1 VEASIEFKTKHA
13 GWGSDPEDKY
23 VKAFHEA
30 VKEVVGP
37 DIPISADLGGNDGH
51 YFTSHGIPTVCYG
64 TLADDNNYHGVD
76 EFMHLKDF
84 EKVKK
89 VLIHFAETCG

>member
-1 VEASIEFKTKHA
+1 
-13 GWGSDPEDKY
+13 
-23 VKAFHEA
+23 
-30 VKEVVGP
+30 
-37 DIPISADLGGNDGH
+37 LGGNDGH

-64 TLADDNNYHGVD
+64 TLADDNNFHGLD
-76 EFMHLKDF
+76 EFMHLTDF